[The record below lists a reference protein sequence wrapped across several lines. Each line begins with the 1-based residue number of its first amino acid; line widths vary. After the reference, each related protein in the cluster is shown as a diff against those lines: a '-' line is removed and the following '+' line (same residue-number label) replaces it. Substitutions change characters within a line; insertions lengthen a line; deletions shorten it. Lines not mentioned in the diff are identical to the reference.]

1 MEASNIRIDG
11 TLLQANKNKLV
22 RVMGKCESFDH
33 ASNQAIIVCNGTIKL
48 DLSQVTDSPLEI
60 HKNYEIIGK
69 VSGDELKIFVYSV
82 IELSDNLD
90 INAASKL
97 AQYAQKYLN
106 YTDTIK

>member
-22 RVMGKCESFDH
+22 RVMGKC
-33 ASNQAIIVCNGTIKL
+33 AIKL

-97 AQYAQKYLN
+97 AQYAQKVSELYR
-106 YTDTIK
+106 YD

>member
-1 MEASNIRIDG
+1 MEASNIRIDA
-11 TLLQANKNKLV
+11 TLLQANKNKIV

-33 ASNQAIIVCNGTIKL
+33 GSSQAILVSNGTIKL

-60 HKNYEIIGK
+60 NKNYEIIGK
-69 VSGDELKIFVYSV
+69 VNGNELKIYVYSV

-97 AQYAQKYLN
+97 AQYAQKVPELYI
-106 YTDTIK
+106 YD